1 MKQYLYL
8 VFYDIKNDR
17 IRTKTADALEQYGYE
32 RIQYSVFLGLENPR
46 SLPALWNKLQT
57 LIKIEEFPDDRVYV
71 LRLRKSYFRNMKII
85 GKLAVDL
92 DYLLGEQ
99 HTLVI

>member
-1 MKQYLYL
+1 
-8 VFYDIKNDR
+8 
-17 IRTKTADALEQYGYE
+17 
-32 RIQYSVFLGLENPR
+32 
-46 SLPALWNKLQT
+46 